1 MRKRASFTKGVHQS
15 EYFEKIPIEEATK
28 GVNAKA

>member
-1 MRKRASFTKGVHQS
+1 MKKRVSFIKGVHQN

>member
-1 MRKRASFTKGVHQS
+1 MRKQVSSTKGVHQN
-15 EYFEKIPIEEATK
+15 EYLEKIPIEEATK